1 MKLKFTPRAVHDLK
15 RLRAF
20 IARHNPAAANRTSQK
35 LKESILLLL
44 ENPELGTESNE
55 IPNVRDYFPRS
66 YFVRYT
72 VQNDTVI
79 ILRVWH
85 GKEVHD

>member
-1 MKLKFTPRAVHDLK
+1 MHDLK

-20 IARHNPAAANRTSQK
+20 IARHNPAAAKRTSQK

-66 YFVRYT
+66 YFFRYT

>member
-1 MKLKFTPRAVHDLK
+1 MELKFTPRAAHDLK

-20 IARHNPAAANRTSQK
+20 IAKHNPSAAKRISQN

-44 ENPELGTESNE
+44 ENPELGIKSDEL
-55 IPNVRDYFPRS
+55 PKVHDYFPRS

>member
-1 MKLKFTPRAVHDLK
+1 MKLKFTPHATYDLK

-20 IARHNPAAANRTSQK
+20 IAKHNPSAAKRISQK

-44 ENPELGTESNE
+44 ENPELGKEPDE
-55 IPNVRDYFPRS
+55 PPRVRDYVSGP

-72 VQNDTVI
+72 VQDDTVI

-85 GKEVHD
+85 GREAHD